1 MPCLQGGTVSVE
13 AHPITINSPH
23 VPFPSI
29 FPSPDQE
36 MTASLIPAAHNTGGS
51 LPDLTN
57 IQIPPPL
64 PTPLDPDDSS
74 STLSASNSTG
84 NLANAHMGLTSAS
97 QGDSINQYIGNRKN
111 IYTVCV

>member
-1 MPCLQGGTVSVE
+1 MPCVQGACPVE
-13 AHPITINSPH
+13 AYPITINSCH
-23 VPFPSI
+23 IPFPSI

-36 MTASLIPAAHNTGGS
+36 MTSSLIPAVHNTGGS

-97 QGDSINQYIGNRKN
+97 QGDFTNHML
-111 IYTVCV
+111 